1 MYLCIKLFEEKL
13 MSKTFNFYCDESTHL
28 PNDKHPYMLL
38 GYVSVAYPQTRDV
51 SRDIR
56 TIMTKYDFRGEIK
69 WTNVHDATLKM
80 YQEIIDYFF
89 RTDIKFRTIVVPKKH
104 IEVNELSSYNSYYYK
119 MYYKLL
125 HHKINQEYNYNIY
138 LDIKDTCSHTKLNE
152 LKEMLSWSSSV
163 RKCQFINSRESVLLQ
178 LTDLLMGAINYNLRV
193 EIGDLPGTSVAKM
206 KLVDKIKNHEN
217 ISVRKED
224 NSTPYIISLK

>member
-1 MYLCIKLFEEKL
+1 
-13 MSKTFNFYCDESTHL
+13 
-28 PNDKHPYMLL
+28 
-38 GYVSVAYPQTRDV
+38 
-51 SRDIR
+51 
-56 TIMTKYDFRGEIK
+56 
-69 WTNVHDATLKM
+69 
-80 YQEIIDYFF
+80 
-89 RTDIKFRTIVVPKKH
+89 
-104 IEVNELSSYNSYYYK
+104 

-138 LDIKDTCSHTKLNE
+138 LDIKDTCSHSKLNE

-163 RKCQFINSRESVLLQ
+163 RNCQFINSRESVLLQ

-206 KLVDKIKNHEN
+206 KLVEKIKNHEN